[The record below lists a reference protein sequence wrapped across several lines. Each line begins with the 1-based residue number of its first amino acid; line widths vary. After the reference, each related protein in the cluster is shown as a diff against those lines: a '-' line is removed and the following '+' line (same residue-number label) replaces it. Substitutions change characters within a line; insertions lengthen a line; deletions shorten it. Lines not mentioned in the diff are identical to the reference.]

1 MDVAVI
7 GAGLA
12 GLTCAR
18 ALVDAGLVVEVF
30 DKGRGPGGRIAT
42 RRSDFGAYDHGAPVL
57 HDLPE
62 CMAASADRVL
72 APWEDGH
79 IGVPSMSRLPRHLST
94 GLTVHQGEKLDA
106 LTPGEGRW
114 SLAFDGA
121 RGLIRARTV
130 LLCLPAPQAQA
141 LLPGTLL
148 PEVAQARM
156 SPLWTLMAAFDQRV
170 EAADRLE
177 FDAGHVALRQS
188 ARPERENAADLWV
201 IHGGAEWSRGTVDR
215 PREEVQ
221 GALLDAFLALTGA
234 VLPVETMIHRWLYAR
249 TRTAAG
255 LPCLYDADHRI
266 GAAGDWCL
274 GPNAGDAVRSGAA
287 LADAVL
293 AS

>member
-18 ALVDAGLVVEVF
+18 VLSDAGLVVEVF
-30 DKGRGPGGRIAT
+30 DKGRGPGGRVAT
-42 RRSDFGAYDHGAPVL
+42 RRGAFGGYDHGAPVL
-57 HDLPE
+57 HDLPGDVLDR
-62 CMAASADRVL
+62 AGRVL
-72 APWEDGH
+72 TEWEDGH
-79 IGVPSMSRLPRHLST
+79 VGVPSMSRLPRHLT
-94 GLTVHQGEKLDA
+94 NGLTVHQGERLEA

-130 LLCLPAPQAQA
+130 LLCLPAPQVQA

-148 PEVAQARM
+148 PEVVHARM
-156 SPLWTLMAAFDQRV
+156 SPLWTLMAAFEQRV
-170 EAADRLE
+170 EAPDRLD
-177 FDAGHVALRQS
+177 FDAGHMALRQS
-188 ARPERENAADLWV
+188 ARPERDNVMDLWV
-201 IHGGAEWSRGTVDR
+201 MHGGAEWSRGTVDR

-221 GALLDAFLALTGA
+221 SALLDTFLGLTGA
-234 VLPVETMIHRWLYAR
+234 ILPGETMIHRWLYAR
-249 TRTAAG
+249 TATALD
-255 LPCLYDADHRI
+255 LPCLYDTEHRI

-274 GPNAGDAVRSGAA
+274 GPNAGDAVRSGDA
-287 LADAVL
+287 LANAVL